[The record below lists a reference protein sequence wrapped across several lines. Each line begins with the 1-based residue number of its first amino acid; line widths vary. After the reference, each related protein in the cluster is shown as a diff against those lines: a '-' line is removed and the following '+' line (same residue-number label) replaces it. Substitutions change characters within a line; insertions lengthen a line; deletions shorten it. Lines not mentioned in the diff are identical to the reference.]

1 MRYIIVH
8 LSYYKREYY
17 IFIIIF
23 SWVHKWYLHNIW
35 DFNRGLSSIL
45 STVSCKQCMEGCV
58 VVLLFH
64 QMSFLFLR
72 GVINIIFNIEIKNP
86 TLPFIYST
94 NELSFTIR
102 EANISFLKLTY
113 ILLTTEL
120 GARVRPL
127 LNQIYRSSTQKKL
140 SDDPRHSEA
149 DRYSLESGT
158 PVWQLYKKCEII
170 EKELSDIP
178 NLLSFSFL
186 LLLFTTSFSCFLL
199 YILFAYD

>member
-1 MRYIIVH
+1 M
-8 LSYYKREYY
+8 
-17 IFIIIF
+17 
-23 SWVHKWYLHNIW
+23 
-35 DFNRGLSSIL
+35 
-45 STVSCKQCMEGCV
+45 
-58 VVLLFH
+58 LFH
-64 QMSFLFLR
+64 QMSFLLLR
-72 GVINIIFNIEIKNP
+72 GVINIISKIRIKNP

-94 NELSFTIR
+94 NELSFSIR

-120 GARVRPL
+120 SARVRPL
-127 LNQIYRSSTQKKL
+127 LNQIYRSSTKKKL
-140 SDDPRHSEA
+140 SDDARHREA

-170 EKELSDIP
+170 EKELSDSP

-186 LLLFTTSFSCFLL
+186 LFLFTISFSCSLL